1 MKEISIHV
9 GKRIRLYR
17 KMKNMTIEVFAGL
30 INKSKATVSKYENGD
45 IAIDIET
52 LFIIAQALDVSL
64 NQLIDFEENTEN
76 TDRINDLGSV
86 RGRHSKTRMY
96 LYFYDGRRSRIVRNV
111 IDVRNTG
118 ENGLYSA
125 DFYADIEDYSNCYKC
140 KYLYHGTMHRYDTF
154 TNFNFENQNNKME
167 HVFLYAINSFSPAG
181 RMIGMFSGLSTQP
194 MLPASFKFVL
204 SPDIMEENDELREIL
219 RFSKED
225 IRTMKKMNMFIVDQ
239 HL

>member
-1 MKEISIHV
+1 MKEISVHV

-52 LFIIAQALDVSL
+52 LFIIAQALDISV
-64 NQLIDFEENTEN
+64 NQLIDYDKKIEDTEERAETGVKRYGKN
-76 TDRINDLGSV
+76 RL
-86 RGRHSKTRMY
+86 Y
-96 LYFYDGRRSRIVRNV
+96 FYFYDGRRSRIVRNV
-111 IDVRNTG
+111 IDVR
-118 ENGLYSA
+118 SA
-125 DFYADIEDYSNCYKC
+125 RESGTYHADLYADIEDYSNCYKC
-140 KYLYHGTMHRYDTF
+140 KYLYHGTMRRYDTF
-154 TNFNFENQNNKME
+154 TNFHFENQNNKME
-167 HVFLYAINSFSPAG
+167 RVFLYAINSFSPSG

-194 MLPASFKFVL
+194 MLPVSFKFL
-204 SPDIMEENDELREIL
+204 ISPDMMEENEELIDIL

-225 IRTMKKMNMFIVDQ
+225 IRTIKKMNMFIVNQ

>member
-64 NQLIDFEENTEN
+64 NQLIDFEEHTEN
-76 TDRINDLGSV
+76 AERINDFGSV
-86 RGRHSKTRMY
+86 RGRHAKTRLY

-118 ENGLYSA
+118 ENTLCSA
-125 DFYADIEDYSNCYKC
+125 DFYADVEDYSNCYKC
-140 KYLYHGTMHRYDTF
+140 KYLYHGTMQRYDTF
-154 TNFNFENQNNKME
+154 TNFHFENQNNKME

-225 IRTMKKMNMFIVDQ
+225 FRTMKKLNMFIVDQ